1 MMIGEQSIK
10 EKENSSVELSVTI
23 KQDFLAESYKK
34 ILQKYMKSLQLPGF
48 RKGKAPANVL
58 EQKFGTSMKEE
69 AVYTSI
75 DEAVQKALQEV
86 ESKYKPLPYSQPS
99 LVDEKDLNLVIDKDL
114 TFAVT
119 YDIMPIFELP
129 EYTKLEIEVPKVEI
143 SEADVD
149 EELKRLQDQNALVID
164 KSEPIA
170 KGDIVTI
177 DIVELD
183 GDGNEIEESKRD
195 DFVFTVG
202 SGSSTYK
209 FDDDVVGL
217 KTGESKTVKKA
228 KDEESKEEVSFKISV
243 TQVKFRDI
251 PDLDDEFAQDVSE
264 EYKTVADLKKGT
276 KEKLTTDAENV
287 LKGVKL
293 EKVIEKILENVKIEV
308 PKSMVDMEVESSWRR
323 FVSQWGMSEEQ
334 VLQFLEM
341 QGQTKETFSATWRE
355 PAEKELTK
363 QLLIE
368 KIKEK
373 ENFEIANE
381 ELESELEKQLGENL
395 NDQNREYYKSLIED
409 NLKFEKA
416 NEFLLSQNTF
426 VEKEKTTFKEFIASQ
441 QQF

>member
-69 AVYTSI
+69 AVYSSI
-75 DEAVQKALQEV
+75 DEAVQQALQEV

-99 LVDEKDLNLVIDKDL
+99 LVDEQDLNLGIDKDL

-129 EYTKLEIEVPKVEI
+129 EYTTLEIEVPKVEI
-143 SEADVD
+143 SDADVN
-149 EELKRLQDQNALVID
+149 EELDRLRDQNALVID

-183 GDGNEIEESKRD
+183 SDANEIEESKRD

-217 KTGESKTVKKA
+217 KNGESKTVKKV
-228 KDEESKEEVSFKISV
+228 KDEESKEEISFKISV
-243 TQVKFRDI
+243 KQVKFRDV
-251 PDLDDEFAQDVSE
+251 PALDDEFAQDVSE
-264 EYKTVADLKKGT
+264 EYKTVADLTKGT

-373 ENFEIANE
+373 ENFEVSQE

-409 NLKFEKA
+409 NLKYEKA
-416 NEFLLSQNTF
+416 NEFLLAQNTF
-426 VEKEKTTFKEFIASQ
+426 VEKEKTSFKEFISSQ

>member
-209 FDDDVVGL
+209 FDDDVIGL

-243 TQVKFRDI
+243 KQVKFRDI

>member
-183 GDGNEIEESKRD
+183 GDDNEIEESKRD

-202 SGSSTYK
+202 SNSSTYK
-209 FDDDVVGL
+209 FDDDVIGL
-217 KTGESKTVKKA
+217 KNGESKTVKKV
-228 KDEESKEEVSFKISV
+228 KNEESKEEVSFKISV

-251 PDLDDEFAQDVSE
+251 PDLDDELAQDVSE

-276 KEKLTTDAENV
+276 EEKLTTDADNV

-308 PKSMVDMEVESSWRR
+308 PKSMVEMEVESSWRR

-381 ELESELEKQLGENL
+381 ELESELEKQFGENL
-395 NDQNREYYKSLIED
+395 NDQNREYYKSIIED
-409 NLKFEKA
+409 SLKFEKA

>member
-1 MMIGEQSIK
+1 
-10 EKENSSVELSVTI
+10 
-23 KQDFLAESYKK
+23 
-34 ILQKYMKSLQLPGF
+34 
-48 RKGKAPANVL
+48 
-58 EQKFGTSMKEE
+58 
-69 AVYTSI
+69 
-75 DEAVQKALQEV
+75 
-86 ESKYKPLPYSQPS
+86 
-99 LVDEKDLNLVIDKDL
+99 
-114 TFAVT
+114 
-119 YDIMPIFELP
+119 
-129 EYTKLEIEVPKVEI
+129 
-143 SEADVD
+143 
-149 EELKRLQDQNALVID
+149 LVID

-183 GDGNEIEESKRD
+183 SDANEIEESKRD

-217 KTGESKTVKKA
+217 KNGESKTVKKV
-228 KDEESKEEVSFKISV
+228 KDEESKEEISFKISV
-243 TQVKFRDI
+243 KQVKFRDV
-251 PDLDDEFAQDVSE
+251 PALDDEFAQDVSE
-264 EYKTVADLKKGT
+264 EYKTVADLTKGT

-373 ENFEIANE
+373 ENFEVSQE

-409 NLKFEKA
+409 NLKYEKA
-416 NEFLLSQNTF
+416 NEFLLAQNTF
-426 VEKEKTTFKEFIASQ
+426 VEKEKTSFKEFISSQ